1 MENEKNVNVMY
12 SFTGKYFEGTLQA
25 NSQIIHE
32 NENRLLRQLQ
42 ALQTQIKSD

>member
-1 MENEKNVNVMY
+1 MLCIALQV
-12 SFTGKYFEGTLQA
+12 SILEGTLQ
-25 NSQIIHE
+25 SQIIHE